1 MNRMIWR
8 RRRFCSAAAM
18 FALLLAVTGRP
29 AAAQSAIAGDVVAL
43 RVWAYGTAP
52 GGASRRDLFMADPV
66 YVRDTLETVT
76 DGALHVE
83 LADRSVL
90 RLGSATQ
97 MVVDEFVY
105 EDSAGS
111 LAFLA
116 SISKGV
122 CRFVTGKAKTKK
134 FRVQTPTA
142 SIVARGTIFSVWVDG
157 NGETVVWVQEGEVD
171 VTSAVDGGSA
181 TVGATEIV
189 RAPAAGGIELNAARP
204 PNDPGI
210 VDSSKINSKTTKRG
224 SSQ

>member
-1 MNRMIWR
+1 MNDILWR
-8 RRRFCSAAAM
+8 RRSFCGAAAVS
-18 FALLLAVTGRP
+18 ALLYAVTGRP
-29 AAAQSAIAGDVVAL
+29 VAAQTAVAGDVVAL

-52 GGASRRDLFMADPV
+52 DGAARRDLFMADPV
-66 YVRDTLETVT
+66 YVRDTLQTVP

-83 LADRSVL
+83 LMDESVL

-97 MVVDEFVY
+97 IVVDEFVY
-105 EDSAGS
+105 DGSTGS
-111 LAFLA
+111 LQFLA

-122 CRFVTGKAKTKK
+122 CRFVTGKAKSKK

-189 RAPAAGGIELNAARP
+189 KAPATGGIELDATRP

-210 VDSSKINSKTTKRG
+210 GDSSKINVKTTKRG
-224 SSQ
+224 SAQ

>member
-1 MNRMIWR
+1 MHQLLWGR
-8 RRRFCSAAAM
+8 RSFCGAAAM
-18 FALLLAVTGRP
+18 TALFYAARGKP
-29 AAAQSAIAGDVVAL
+29 AAAQTAIAGDVVAL
-43 RVWAYGTAP
+43 KVWAYGTAP
-52 GGASRRDLFMADPV
+52 DGAARRDLFMSAPV
-66 YVRDTLETVT
+66 YVRDRLETVA

-83 LADRSVL
+83 LMDETVL

-105 EDSAGS
+105 EDSSGS
-111 LAFLA
+111 LQFLA
-116 SISKGV
+116 SLSKGV
-122 CRFVTGKAKTKK
+122 CRFITGKAKSKN

-142 SIVARGTIFSVWVDG
+142 SIVARGTTFSVWVDR

-189 RAPAAGGIELNAARP
+189 KAPAAGGIELDATRP

-210 VDSSKINSKTTKRG
+210 GDSSKINSKTTKRG

>member
-1 MNRMIWR
+1 
-8 RRRFCSAAAM
+8 
-18 FALLLAVTGRP
+18 V
-29 AAAQSAIAGDVVAL
+29 AQGAIAGDVVAL

-90 RLGSATQ
+90 RLGSATHL
-97 MVVDEFVY
+97 VVDEFVY

-122 CRFVTGKAKTKK
+122 CRFVTGRAKTKK

-171 VTSAVDGGSA
+171 VTSAIDGGSA

-189 RAPAAGGIELNAARP
+189 RAPAAGGIEPDAARP